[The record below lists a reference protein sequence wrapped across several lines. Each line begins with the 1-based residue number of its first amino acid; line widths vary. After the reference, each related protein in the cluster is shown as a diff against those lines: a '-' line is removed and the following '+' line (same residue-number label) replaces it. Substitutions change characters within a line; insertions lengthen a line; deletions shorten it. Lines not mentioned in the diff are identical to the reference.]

1 MKQILLITALCAVA
15 CLLSC
20 RTHKTVTA
28 TDRDSA
34 MSYVDTTVTTA
45 DTFGL
50 RQTDTDTTRTA
61 ATYESDGLIEFVD
74 GGGKVTFDST
84 GAITFDGVMMIRG
97 HHGGAFTLDRG
108 ISRQAEETA
117 AHREQLNGV
126 ASDTTS
132 HENRAEE
139 KAPARKWY
147 DTILA
152 RLGLGVCIAALIW
165 LLFLYLKRKL

>member
-15 CLLSC
+15 CLSSC

-61 ATYESDGLIEFVD
+61 AAYESAGLIEFVD
-74 GGGKVTFDST
+74 SGGTVTVDSA
-84 GAITFDGVMMIRG
+84 GNITFEGVINLWGLSNWDLTQNRG
-97 HHGGAFTLDRG
+97 L
-108 ISRQAEETA
+108 SREVEDAS
-117 AHREQLNGV
+117 AHREQLNGI
-126 ASDTTS
+126 AADESRSEKRT
-132 HENRAEE
+132 EE
-139 KAPARKWY
+139 KAPAPKWY
-147 DTILA
+147 ETAIA